1 MIFATALLA
10 TLFVFFFAAA
20 SRKRREKEERA
31 ALYKQALRERLNNG
45 KVIAPRWVR
54 IDSIIPPD
62 PVHEGYALVDI
73 GVLTELMWYAARTD
87 VTIVVPG
94 NVDKAPKRYLQEVVD
109 VMCGHLMYLDI
120 TLPRREVDAALSV
133 FGLDPC
139 EDWSDWSGAIE
150 SSLTIST
157 SIPTGVEAISPGGK
171 DNEGNSK

>member
-20 SRKRREKEERA
+20 SRKRRKKEERA
-31 ALYKQALRERLNNG
+31 VLYKSALRERLNNG
-45 KVIAPRWVR
+45 REIAPRWVH
-54 IDSIIPPD
+54 IDSIMSPD
-62 PVHEGYALVDI
+62 PDHEGYVVIDTGFLI
-73 GVLTELMWYAARTD
+73 ELMWCAARTD

-94 NVDKAPKRYLQEVVD
+94 NIDKDHKWYIQEVVGA
-109 VMCGHLMYLDI
+109 MFEHLMYLDI
-120 TLPRREVDAALSV
+120 TLPRREVDATLSV

-139 EDWSDWSGAIE
+139 EDWSDWGGAIE

-171 DNEGNSK
+171 DNEGDSK